1 MHTLPRLALLALP
14 LGLLAC
20 SGSTPER
27 DSAPQAMVAVA
38 QAPATRQAPRDRATN
53 TAPTAPARRYL
64 ELRHELQIH
73 TATDGVEAAWRSAN
87 EACAAADCEVLAASL
102 QRDDERRPAR
112 ATLVARVPPQH
123 LDAFLARL
131 GELGTIGRHDKTT
144 EDRTEEVVDTE
155 ARMANMAIFRDHL
168 RTLMASPGAKLKD
181 LIEVERELVRVQ
193 SELDSL
199 AARRKA
205 LANQTDKVHVSLSFV
220 ARAAVLEAGMWSP
233 VHDALLGA
241 GHTFSYSVSMLIS
254 AVVGLAPW
262 TLLLAAL
269 GLGARAAWRRWKRR
283 PAATAT

>member
-1 MHTLPRLALLALP
+1 MHMLRRLALLALT
-14 LGLLAC
+14 LGLAAC

-27 DSAPQAMVAVA
+27 DNAPQSMAAVA
-38 QAPATRQAPRDRATN
+38 QAPATRQATRDRATN
-53 TAPTAPARRYL
+53 AAPAAPARRYL
-64 ELRHELQIH
+64 ELRHALQIQ

-131 GELGTIGRHDKTT
+131 GELGTIGRHDKTA

-155 ARMANMAIFRDHL
+155 ARIANMTTFRDHL
-168 RTLMASPGAKLKD
+168 RTLMATPGAKLKD

-205 LANQTDKVHVSLSFV
+205 LANQTDKVHVSLSFS
-220 ARAAVLEAGMWSP
+220 ARAAVLETGMWSP
-233 VHDALLGA
+233 VRDALFGA
-241 GHTFSYSVSMLIS
+241 GRTFSGSVSTLIF
-254 AVVGLAPW
+254 VVVALAPW
-262 TLLLAAL
+262 LLLLAAF
-269 GLGARAAWRRWKRR
+269 GLGVRVAWRRWKRR
-283 PAATAT
+283 PAA

>member
-1 MHTLPRLALLALP
+1 MHTLRHLALLALL
-14 LGLLAC
+14 LGLIAC
-20 SGSTPER
+20 SGGTPEHP
-27 DSAPQAMVAVA
+27 SGPQPMEAVA
-38 QAPATRQAPRDRATN
+38 QAPATRQATHDRAAN
-53 TAPTAPARRYL
+53 TASTAPVRRYL
-64 ELRHELQIH
+64 ELRHELQIQ

-112 ATLVARVPPQH
+112 ATLAARVPPQH

-155 ARMANMAIFRDHL
+155 ARIANMATFRDHL

-220 ARAAVLEAGMWSP
+220 ARATVLEAGMWSP
-233 VHDALLGA
+233 VHEALLGA
-241 GHTFSYSVSMLIS
+241 GHTLSYSVSMLIS
-254 AVVGLAPW
+254 LVVALAPW
-262 TLLLAAL
+262 ALLLAAV
-269 GLGARAAWRRWKRR
+269 GLGMRVAWRRWKRR
-283 PAATAT
+283 PAA